1 VSRAVIQFT
10 DSIFFGG
17 AERSLLNLAGQLKR
31 SDWRPVIV
39 HHDEPGMRGFIE
51 EANEAGIET
60 HVAPRLRGMDRPFGI
75 PALARSLRSMH
86 ADIFHAHLSWPL
98 ACTSGLLAARFAGIP
113 VVVATVQLFG
123 AIPRTPTMAVLR
135 RLHRP
140 LVDRY
145 VAVSAEIGRKL
156 TDELGVP
163 PRKVRVIPNG
173 IDVADV
179 SRSSDDAALRASL
192 GIGSSTS
199 LVLTAAR
206 LEEQKGHRFLI
217 EAAKQVPDAVFVFA
231 GQGPARR
238 ELEALARRNGL
249 AGRIRF
255 LGWRVDVPALVSA
268 CDVFVL
274 PSLYEGTPLALLEAM
289 AAAKPVIAT
298 RIPGISEMVSHG
310 QTGVLVEPADPVAL
324 ASSIRSLLGDPAE
337 RLRLGLAAE
346 QIVRTRFN
354 AAAMTRDVVDLYK
367 QLAGRE
373 DAQSA

>member
-1 VSRAVIQFT
+1 
-10 DSIFFGG
+10 
-17 AERSLLNLAGQLKR
+17 
-31 SDWRPVIV
+31 
-39 HHDEPGMRGFIE
+39 
-51 EANEAGIET
+51 
-60 HVAPRLRGMDRPFGI
+60 
-75 PALARSLRSMH
+75 
-86 ADIFHAHLSWPL
+86 FHAHLSWPL

-123 AIPRTPTMAVLR
+123 AIPRTPTIAVLR

-145 VAVSAEIGRKL
+145 IAVSAEIGRKL
-156 TDELGVP
+156 TGELGVP

-173 IDVADV
+173 IEVVRQSADG
-179 SRSSDDAALRASL
+179 AALRASL
-192 GIGSSTS
+192 RIGSSTS

-206 LEEQKGHRFLI
+206 LEDQKGHRFLI
-217 EAAKQVPDAVFVFA
+217 DAAKEVPDALFVFA
-231 GQGPARR
+231 GQGPARS

-255 LGWRVDVPALVSA
+255 LGWRGDMPALVSA

-289 AAAKPVIAT
+289 GAGKPVIAT
-298 RIPGISEMVSHG
+298 RIPGISEIVSHG

-324 ASSIRSLLGDPAE
+324 ASSIRSLLGNPAE
-337 RLRLGLAAE
+337 GLRLGLAAE
-346 QIVRTRFN
+346 QIVKTRFN
-354 AAAMTRDVVDLYK
+354 AASMTRDVVDLYE
-367 QLAGRE
+367 QLAGRG